1 MVCSAPGEM
10 WRADVTPSYIF
21 AFEKL
26 YGYKPN
32 FVCTV
37 LGVHR

>member
-1 MVCSAPGEM
+1 M
-10 WRADVTPSYIF
+10 WRDDVTPSYIF

-26 YGYKPN
+26 YGYKPS